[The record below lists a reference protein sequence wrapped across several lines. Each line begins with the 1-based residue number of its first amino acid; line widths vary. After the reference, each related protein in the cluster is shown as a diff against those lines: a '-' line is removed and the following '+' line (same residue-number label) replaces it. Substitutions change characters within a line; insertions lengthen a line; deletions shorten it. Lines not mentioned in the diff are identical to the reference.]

1 MSEQSHREPKIG
13 VEVSST
19 SIYKT
24 FIHNI
29 VPSTTGTRGIGV
41 FSVVKGRFRR
51 VKDTAIICTLFL
63 S

>member
-13 VEVSST
+13 VKVSST

-29 VPSTTGTRGIGV
+29 IPSTTGTRGIGV
-41 FSVVKGRFRR
+41 FSAVKGGFRR
-51 VKDTAIICTLFL
+51 VKTQQ
-63 S
+63 